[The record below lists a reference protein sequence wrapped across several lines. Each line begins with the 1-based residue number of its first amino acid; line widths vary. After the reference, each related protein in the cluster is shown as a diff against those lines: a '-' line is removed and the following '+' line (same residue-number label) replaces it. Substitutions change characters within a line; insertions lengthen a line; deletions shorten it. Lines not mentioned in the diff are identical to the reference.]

1 MCFPIKL
8 TFQLMIASFK
18 MILWFL
24 TRAFFP
30 VSFKSSLTNALV
42 GSLSILT
49 ISINITPVRVDC
61 ALVYILENKWYCAQ
75 KLYSTLTSSIIAP
88 CHYVAIACGGQNTR
102 SDYTWLSGSGKSNLN
117 EPGTPKYCPKIARRL
132 PTDCPQI
139 APRLPTYCPQTAQRL
154 LTDYPQT
161 FIDFPQIAH
170 RLPADCQ
177 QIALGLPTECLR
189 ISFGLPTDFIW
200 IAYVVSSDY
209 IRINWLGNAHGLLK
223 DCSRASIHY

>member
-49 ISINITPVRVDC
+49 SSINITPVRVDC
-61 ALVYILENKWYCAQ
+61 ALVYILENKWYSAQ
-75 KLYSTLTSSIIAP
+75 KLYSKLTSSIIAP

-117 EPGTPKYCPKIARRL
+117 EPGTLKYCPKIARRL
-132 PTDCPQI
+132 PTDFLQI
-139 APRLPTYCPQTAQRL
+139 VHRLPTDC
-154 LTDYPQT
+154 
-161 FIDFPQIAH
+161 PQIAH
-170 RLPADCQ
+170 RLPTDCPK
-177 QIALGLPTECLR
+177 IANGLPTNFHRFPADCPQIARRLPADCPR
-189 ISFGLPTDFIW
+189 IAHGVPTDFIW
-200 IAYVVSSDY
+200 IAYGFHLDCLRG
-209 IRINWLGNAHGLLK
+209 IFWLHT
-223 DCSRASIHY
+223 D